1 MISAYYNIFLFL
13 FLRLLFTV
21 NGEFLI
27 FLEFETFNFILI
39 FYQMDHHVVDIM
51 PIFVR
56 NLILLVL
63 KISFLQIRKGLILK
77 AWRT

>member
-39 FYQMDHHVVDIM
+39 FYQMDHHVVDTM

-77 AWRT
+77 A